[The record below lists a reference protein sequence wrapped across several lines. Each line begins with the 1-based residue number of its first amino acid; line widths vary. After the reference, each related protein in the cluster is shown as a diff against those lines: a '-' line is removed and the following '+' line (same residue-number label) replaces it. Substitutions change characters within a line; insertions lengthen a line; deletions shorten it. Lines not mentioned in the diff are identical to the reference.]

1 MHQRIPVIYEDKV
14 YHNRKSW
21 LPMRCVNHYR
31 RRYLS
36 SWTGNL
42 YFKPRYKKLKKK
54 KKKSKPKQIWVPKKK
69 SSQLK
74 CESNTEVKRM
84 SYEKFTEKRYMK
96 NKRVKEPQFW
106 LKELTKVP
114 SSLNKCYKT
123 PLNQIIFNEDI
134 VWSNHFGE
142 NKRASKFF

>member
-21 LPMRCVNHYR
+21 LPMRCENHYR

-54 KKKSKPKQIWVPKKK
+54 KKKKKSKPKQIWVPKKK
-69 SSQLK
+69 SPDLK
-74 CESNTEVKRM
+74 CDSNKEVKRM
-84 SYEKFTEKRYMK
+84 SYGKMTE
-96 NKRVKEPQFW
+96 EQ
-106 LKELTKVP
+106 
-114 SSLNKCYKT
+114 KCST
-123 PLNQIIFNEDI
+123 TRILVEGVNEG
-134 VWSNHFGE
+134 S
-142 NKRASKFF
+142 